1 MQVTVH
7 QWSDLDG
14 ATRSRLLSRSER
26 KIEALAHAVTEI
38 VEEVRVRGDGALRDF
53 TSQFDGTELG
63 DLPLRVAPEEFE
75 EGIRVLPGDI
85 RSAIDYAVENVR
97 RTHERQRPP
106 AFQMEETRPGIRS
119 GERAIPLQS
128 VGLYVPRGR
137 GSFPSMLYM
146 LAVPARIA
154 GVDRVAVATP
164 PDKEGKIDPACL
176 YAANICGVQEVYRVG
191 GAQAI
196 AAFAY
201 GTEGIPRVDK
211 IIGPGSAYVAAA
223 KRVVRDVVDV
233 GLPAGPSESMI
244 FADSSADAMTVSR
257 DLLIEAEHGA
267 DSQALLVTTD
277 PELAARVAAELP
289 GLINGTPN
297 PQREFLLSVF
307 REYGG
312 IIIAKDIVEAACII
326 NEFAPEHLQL
336 RLEDPEPFVEQIRN
350 AGEILLGSHTP
361 FSLANYAIGPNAV
374 LPTGGGA
381 RVHSGVSVND
391 FLKRVAVM
399 QITQEGYAEIAPHAI
414 RLADYEGF
422 YWHAQA
428 LRDRDAYRTGDE
440 RR

>member
-14 ATRSRLLSRSER
+14 ATRSRLLSRSEQ
-26 KIEALAHAVTEI
+26 KIEALAEAVAEI
-38 VEEVRVRGDGALRDF
+38 VQKVRLRGDEALRDF
-53 TSQFDGTELG
+53 TERFDGVDLG
-63 DLPLRVAPEEFE
+63 DLPLRVTPEEFD
-75 EGIRVLPGDI
+75 EGIKTLPGDV

-97 RTHERQRPP
+97 RIHERQRPP
-106 AFQMEETRPGIRS
+106 AFQMEETRPGIYS

-154 GVDRVAVATP
+154 GVDRLAVATP
-164 PDKEGKIDPACL
+164 PDKRGKIDPACL
-176 YAANICGVQEVYRVG
+176 YAASICGVEEIYRVG

-201 GTEGIPRVDK
+201 GTESIPRVDK

-233 GLPAGPSESMI
+233 GLPAGPTESMI
-244 FADSSADAMTVSR
+244 VADSSADVMTVSR

-277 PELAARVAAELP
+277 PELAARVAADLP
-289 GLINGTPN
+289 GLISGTPE
-297 PQREFLLSVF
+297 PRKAFLTAVF

-312 IIIAKDIVEAACII
+312 VIVATDLAEAAKIV

-336 RLEDPEPFVEQIRN
+336 RLEDPEPFVDQVRN
-350 AGEILLGSHTP
+350 AGEILLGPHTP

-391 FLKRVAVM
+391 FQKRVAVM
-399 QITQEGYAEIAPHAI
+399 QVTEEGYAEIAPHVI

-428 LRDRDAYRTGDE
+428 LRDRDASRAGDE
-440 RR
+440 PR

>member
-1 MQVTVH
+1 MQITIH
-7 QWSDLDG
+7 KWSDLDG
-14 ATRSRLLSRSER
+14 AARSRLLSRSEQ
-26 KIEALAHAVTEI
+26 KIEALVGTVSQIVHAV
-38 VEEVRVRGDGALRDF
+38 RMRGDEALRDF
-53 TSQFDGTELG
+53 TARFDEADLG
-63 DLPLRVAPEEFE
+63 DLPLRVTPAEFE
-75 EGIRVLPGDI
+75 EGVGNVPHDV
-85 RSAIDYAVENVR
+85 RSAIDYAIENVR

-106 AFQMEETRPGIRS
+106 TFQMEETRPGIRT

-146 LAVPARIA
+146 LALPARIA

-164 PDKEGKIDPACL
+164 PDQHGKIDAACL
-176 YAANICGVQEVYRVG
+176 YAARACGVQEVYRVG
-191 GAQAI
+191 GAQAV

-201 GTEGIPRVDK
+201 GTESIPRVDK
-211 IIGPGSAYVAAA
+211 IVGPGSAYVAAA

-233 GLPAGPSESMI
+233 GIPAGPSESMI
-244 FADSSADAMTVSR
+244 VADSHSDAMTVSR

-267 DSQALLVTTD
+267 DSQALLVTTNH
-277 PELAARVAAELP
+277 ELAAQVAADLP
-289 GLINGTPN
+289 DLIAGTPE
-297 PQREFLLSVF
+297 PRRAFLTAVF

-312 IIIAKDIVEAACII
+312 VIIANDLTEAANIV

-336 RLEDPEPFVEQIRN
+336 RLADPEPFIDQIRN
-350 AGEILLGSHTP
+350 AGEILLGPHTP
-361 FSLANYAIGPNAV
+361 FSLANYAVGPNAV

-391 FLKRVAVM
+391 FVKRVAVM
-399 QITQEGYAEIAPHAI
+399 QVTAEGYAEIAPHVI

-428 LRDRDAYRTGDE
+428 LRDRDTNQEKNRDE
-440 RR
+440 